1 MNPHSAKTIF
11 IYPTTFWYYTGI
23 CLVLANASR
32 LINIGRHEIAIFI
45 FAHVNLNSGLSYVFI
60 WVTKVHKQ
68 LPPVFRVL
76 NGRNISGLSAVF
88 PSLLKRPEK
97 RFTEPR
103 VVASR
108 EFEVLQSL
116 QKRMALDLQQ
126 SEIILNYLT
135 AKYGEPAK
143 KRAKSSSQ

>member
-1 MNPHSAKTIF
+1 M
-11 IYPTTFWYYTGI
+11 
-23 CLVLANASR
+23 
-32 LINIGRHEIAIFI
+32 
-45 FAHVNLNSGLSYVFI
+45 
-60 WVTKVHKQ
+60 
-68 LPPVFRVL
+68 
-76 NGRNISGLSAVF
+76 
-88 PSLLKRPEK
+88 
-97 RFTEPR
+97 PR

-143 KRAKSSSQ
+143 KRAKSSSSR